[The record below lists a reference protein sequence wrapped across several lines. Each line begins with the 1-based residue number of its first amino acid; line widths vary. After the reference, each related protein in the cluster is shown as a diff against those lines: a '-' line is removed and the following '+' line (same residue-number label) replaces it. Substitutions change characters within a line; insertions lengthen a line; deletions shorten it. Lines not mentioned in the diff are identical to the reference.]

1 MSNTDTNT
9 ATPPARNPANVQ
21 TVDFAR
27 HGKLRVKPSP
37 GFAHAKDRHVVAI
50 NVSELG
56 ITSSNF
62 PVVLVQSPRDKRY
75 TLVAMLGLKS
85 GENVFYG
92 EEFWESCYVPMA
104 VQRHPFVVGYDDRQK
119 ESAELAPCIEIDS
132 PCISETDGMAL
143 FQSDGTPTDMLRSV
157 SQTLRM
163 MFESGKFT
171 DQFIRKLEELQLI
184 APFELILQAQNG
196 DLNRVTGMATI
207 DEKKL
212 KALSAEQLKDL
223 QTHDF
228 LAPCHLMLV
237 SLYQL
242 NQLIRR
248 RNRLGGQQQITSFRI
263 EFADEKAAAA
273 ANA

>member
-1 MSNTDTNT
+1 MSNANK
-9 ATPPARNPANVQ
+9 NPANIQ

-27 HGKLRVKPSP
+27 HGKLKVKPNP
-37 GFAHAKDRHVVAI
+37 GFAHAKDRHLVAV
-50 NVSELG
+50 NVAELG

-62 PVVLVQSPRDKRY
+62 PVVLVQNPRDQRY
-75 TLVAMLGLKS
+75 MLAAMLGLKG
-85 GENVFYG
+85 GENIYYG
-92 EEFWESCYVPMA
+92 EEFWESCYVPLA
-104 VQRHPFVVGYDDRQK
+104 VQRHPFVVGYDDRSDQDNQ
-119 ESAELAPCIEIDS
+119 LAACIEVDS
-132 PCISETDGMAL
+132 PCVSENDGIAL
-143 FQSDGTPTDMLRSV
+143 YNADGTPTDMLRSV
-157 SQTLRM
+157 QQMLGM

-171 DQFIRKLEELQLI
+171 DQFIQKLDELKLI
-184 APFELILQAQNG
+184 TPFELILQAQTG
-196 DLNRVTGMATI
+196 DMNRITGMFTI

-223 QTHDF
+223 QNRDF

-248 RNRLGGQQQITSFRI
+248 RNRLGGQQITNFRI
-263 EFADEKAAAA
+263 EFPGDQAQPAA